1 MPYQFLFHKF
11 FQIILCKIDKE
22 LADNAQE
29 LGCQKC
35 GDVLHQAN
43 YPRSPIGILS
53 QLREY
58 YDQRFSLCC
67 KTCRKRVTPMSV
79 RFFGRRWYPA
89 PALILVSILKLGI
102 SERRLDQVKKHLGI
116 KVSESTWKRWR
127 RWWRD
132 SFEFTLFWKQAKG
145 QLAIQPEITALI
157 SRDLLYSFDGRSL
170 EEKVIS
176 LLKFLSPLTGG
187 ILRGV

>member
-11 FQIILCKIDKE
+11 FQIILCKIDIE
-22 LADNAQE
+22 LLNDAQKS
-29 LGCQKC
+29 GCPKC

-43 YPRSPIGILS
+43 YPRSPVGIFA

-67 KTCRKRVTPMSV
+67 QKCRKRVTPPSV

-89 PALILVSILKLGI
+89 PAFILISILKLGI
-102 SERRLDQVKKHLGI
+102 NERRLDQVKRHLGI
-116 KVSESTWKRWR
+116 KVTESTWKRWR

-132 SFEFTLFWKQAKG
+132 SFECTLFWKQAKG
-145 QLAIQPEITALI
+145 QLATQPEITPLI
-157 SRDLLYSFDGRSL
+157 SRTLLYAFDGITI
-170 EEKVIS
+170 EEKIIL
-176 LLKFLSPLTGG
+176 LLKFLSPLT
-187 ILRGV
+187 IDIFRAI